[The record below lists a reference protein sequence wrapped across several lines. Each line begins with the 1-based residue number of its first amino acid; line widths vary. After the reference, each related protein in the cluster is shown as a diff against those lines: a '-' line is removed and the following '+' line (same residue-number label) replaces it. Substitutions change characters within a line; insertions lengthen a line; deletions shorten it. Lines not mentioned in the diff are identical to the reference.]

1 MALSLADA
9 NRIIG
14 ASIAEADRIGVKLS
28 VAVVDGGGQML
39 AFQRMEGA
47 IAVSA
52 TAAPGKAV
60 GSVFFGRDSR
70 EINADSPVMQAI
82 IGSQGGADHTGAG
95 GDTDLPG
102 RRAGGGDRRERGV
115 GAGGRGLRAEGAGGA
130 VGGWL
135 IPYEP
140 HRNERAPLDLVWR
153 GVFVC
158 PGQLRGEFWSQ
169 LVR

>member
-14 ASIAEADRIGVKLS
+14 ASIAEAERIGVKLS
-28 VAVVDGGGQML
+28 VAVVDGGGQLM

-82 IGSQGGADHTGAG
+82 IGSQGGRIIPAQGAIPIYQDG
-95 GDTDLPG
+95 AL
-102 RRAGGGDRRERGV
+102 V
-115 GAGGRGLRAEGAGGA
+115 GAIGGSGGTAQEDEDCVRKGPGGA
-130 VGGWL
+130 
-135 IPYEP
+135 
-140 HRNERAPLDLVWR
+140 LVWMETQ
-153 GVFVC
+153 
-158 PGQLRGEFWSQ
+158 PGSGLGRSKEALPLWSM
-169 LVR
+169 VGWSSTER

>member
-1 MALSLADA
+1 MALTLADA

-14 ASIAEADRIGVKLS
+14 ASITEAERIGVKLS
-28 VAVVDGGGQML
+28 VAVVDGGGQLM

-82 IGSQGGADHTGAG
+82 IGSQGGRIIPAQGAIPIYQG
-95 GDTDLPG
+95 GDL
-102 RRAGGGDRRERGV
+102 V
-115 GAGGRGLRAEGAGGA
+115 GAIGGSGGTAQEDEDCVRKGLEA
-130 VGGWL
+130 L
-135 IPYEP
+135 
-140 HRNERAPLDLVWR
+140 
-153 GVFVC
+153 
-158 PGQLRGEFWSQ
+158 
-169 LVR
+169 

>member
-14 ASIAEADRIGVKLS
+14 ASIAAADGMGIKLS
-28 VAVVDGGGQML
+28 VAVVDGGGQLL

-70 EINADSPVMQAI
+70 EINPESPVMQAI
-82 IGSQGGADHTGAG
+82 INSQGGRIIPAQGAIPIYQDG
-95 GDTDLPG
+95 AL
-102 RRAGGGDRRERGV
+102 V
-115 GAGGRGLRAEGAGGA
+115 GAIGGSGGSAQQDEDCVRQGLEA
-130 VGGWL
+130 L
-135 IPYEP
+135 
-140 HRNERAPLDLVWR
+140 
-153 GVFVC
+153 
-158 PGQLRGEFWSQ
+158 
-169 LVR
+169 